1 MARGRREFEVRVE
14 RKRDAAIA
22 LVLAVLGT
30 LAALGPPIG
39 GKPLL
44 GYLSALLFVAS
55 TALLAPLVVYRATS
69 AGSIWLRR
77 LLGVEALLASRSLG
91 GSLRRT
97 AVLVAAL
104 ATAIAMMTSVG
115 IMVGS
120 FRQTV
125 LTWLDSEL
133 PADLY
138 LAPSGAMGGDL
149 HPTIAPEVADRIAAT
164 PGVESVSRLRA
175 YEIQYQGLP
184 ASLAGASQGR
194 QAPRQSLTF
203 LSRRPSADILREL
216 AAGDNA
222 VVSEPFAYKHHVRA
236 GETITLPLGEQ
247 RVTKQ
252 VTSC

>member
-1 MARGRREFEVRVE
+1 MAGANT
-14 RKRDAAIA
+14 KCGWSAGRDAVIA
-22 LVLAVLGT
+22 LLLAVVGIV
-30 LAALGPPIG
+30 AALGPPIG

-55 TALLAPLVVYRATS
+55 AAMFTPLVVHHATL
-69 AGSIWLRR
+69 AGSGPLGRV
-77 LLGVEALLASRSLG
+77 LGVEALLASRSLG

-97 AVLVAAL
+97 SVLVGAL
-104 ATAIAMMTSVG
+104 ATAIAMMTAVG

-138 LAPSGAMGGDL
+138 LAPAGAMGGDL

-175 YEIQYQGLP
+175 LRDSVPGAP
-184 ASLAGASQGR
+184 RLAGRGK
-194 QAPRQSLTF
+194 P
-203 LSRRPSADILREL
+203 
-216 AAGDNA
+216 G
-222 VVSEPFAYKHHVRA
+222 
-236 GETITLPLGEQ
+236 
-247 RVTKQ
+247 
-252 VTSC
+252 